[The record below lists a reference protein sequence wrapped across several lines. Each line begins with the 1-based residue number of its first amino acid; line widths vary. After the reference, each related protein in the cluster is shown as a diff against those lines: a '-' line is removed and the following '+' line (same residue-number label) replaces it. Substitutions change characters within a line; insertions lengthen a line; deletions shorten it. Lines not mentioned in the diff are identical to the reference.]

1 MMPSILYSD
10 MDGTLISEG
19 AISPEN
25 LDALRALT
33 AAGGDFSIATGRS
46 EEVARP
52 YLGGLPL
59 TLPAILYNG
68 AAVYDYKTESFLYK
82 ACLKA
87 DTVAC
92 LVETAL
98 NRYPEVCVQA
108 FTGGR
113 TRMLNPNGLPDP
125 YVTREKQ
132 PTRPSTLAEALA
144 DGCFKL
150 LFYGDSARLHDLE
163 RVFLVEAPGSFVST
177 YSASFYLEILPCR
190 ATKGGA
196 LAWLASYLNK
206 PREAFAA
213 IGDYDNDVTMIRFAG
228 LGAAPSDAQPCAREA
243 ADVVVASHRDHA
255 VADLVRRYLLPRT

>member
-82 ACLKA
+82 SCLKA

-108 FTGGR
+108 F
-113 TRMLNPNGLPDP
+113 
-125 YVTREKQ
+125 
-132 PTRPSTLAEALA
+132 S
-144 DGCFKL
+144 CL
-150 LFYGDSARLHDLE
+150 LYTSRC
-163 RVFLVEAPGSFVST
+163 V
-177 YSASFYLEILPCR
+177 
-190 ATKGGA
+190 
-196 LAWLASYLNK
+196 
-206 PREAFAA
+206 
-213 IGDYDNDVTMIRFAG
+213 
-228 LGAAPSDAQPCAREA
+228 
-243 ADVVVASHRDHA
+243 
-255 VADLVRRYLLPRT
+255 

>member
-19 AISPEN
+19 TISQEN
-25 LDALRALT
+25 RDALRALVE
-33 AAGGDFSIATGRS
+33 AGGDFSIATGRS

-82 ACLKA
+82 ACLA
-87 DTVAC
+87 SDTVAH
-92 LVETAL
+92 LVEIAL
-98 NRYPEVCVQA
+98 LRYPEVCVQA
-108 FTGGR
+108 FTGGQ
-113 TRMLNPNGLPDP
+113 TRMLNPNGLSDP

-144 DGCFKL
+144 AGCFKL
-150 LFYGDSARLHDLE
+150 LFYGDNARLRDLE
-163 RVFLVEAPGSFVST
+163 RVFLADAPGSFVST

-190 ATKGGA
+190 ATKGDA
-196 LAWLASYLNK
+196 LAWLANYLGK

-213 IGDYDNDVTMIRFAG
+213 IGDYNNDVTMIQFAG
-228 LGAAPSDAQPCAREA
+228 LGAAPADAQACVKEA
-243 ADVVVASHRDHA
+243 ADVVVRPHREHA
-255 VADLVRRYLLPRT
+255 VAET